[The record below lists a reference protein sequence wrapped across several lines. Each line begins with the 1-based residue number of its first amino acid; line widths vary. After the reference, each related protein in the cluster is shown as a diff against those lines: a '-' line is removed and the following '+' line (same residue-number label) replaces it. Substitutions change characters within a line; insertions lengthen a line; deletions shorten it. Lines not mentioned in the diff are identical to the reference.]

1 MQLISI
7 HTTPLKWSIQTQPAR
22 LEMKQADNADI
33 AINQKDAKI
42 SIHSRNIQIQL
53 DTTEMRRSM
62 GLRDISAVLEDEA
75 AKGREAAQQ
84 AVAEFS
90 RFGTQMGRIADGVTI
105 AQLVTQKIMEQPDTI
120 TAFIPSVGPDISW
133 IPAEANLEY
142 IPGELST
149 DWKVNRNLMEYIP
162 GKFEFIIDQYP
173 DITIQWLGQP
183 NYFPVSAKP
192 GV

>member
-1 MQLISI
+1 MQLIRI
-7 HTTPLKWSIQTQPAR
+7 HTTPLKWHIQTSPAR

-33 AINQKDAKI
+33 LINQKDVEI
-42 SIHSRNIQIQL
+42 GIHSRHIQIQL

-75 AKGREAAQQ
+75 AKGRKVAQQ

-90 RFGTQMGRIADGVTI
+90 RFGTQMGRISDGVTI

-133 IPAEANLEY
+133 IPAEVNLEY

-149 DWKVNRNLMEYIP
+149 DWKVNRNMMEYIP

-183 NYFPVSAKP
+183 NYFPASAQP